1 MTPVID
7 RVLRSFISRGR
18 LDVVFA
24 DGTRRT
30 YVGAPGPVAAMRIL
44 YPSVERRLIF
54 NPGLAFG
61 EAYMD
66 GAVVPDGCTLYDLLD
81 LLMTNSMG
89 TGHAGEMVASLV
101 RYGKRTWTQFNP
113 ASRSRRNVAHHYD
126 LNGALYDLFL
136 DRDRQYSCAYFP
148 RGDET
153 LDEAQEAKKRHI
165 AAKLRLDR
173 PDLEVLDIGCGWGGM
188 ALTLAR
194 DYGARVTGI
203 TLSEEQLGVARRRA
217 AEEGLSDRVRFELV
231 DYRAVTRRYDRIVSV
246 GMFEHV
252 GVGHYRQFFGIVH
265 DILAEDGVMLLH
277 SIGRN
282 DGPGSTNP
290 WIDRYIFPG
299 GYSPSLSET
308 FAAIEKSGLWVT
320 DCEVLRLHY
329 AKTIALW
336 RERFAASRARVAAMY
351 DERFCRMF
359 EFYLVG
365 AELSFRVQG
374 HMNFQLQITRSIDA
388 VPLTR
393 DYMLDTERAAAL
405 SCVADNV
412 EEPLA
417 VGGKAPAR
425 RAPRRKTAK
434 TGG

>member
-7 RVLRSFISRGR
+7 RVFRSFISRGR

-44 YPSVERRLIF
+44 HPSVERRLIF

-89 TGHAGEMVASLV
+89 TGHVGEMVAAVV

-153 LDEAQEAKKRHI
+153 LEEAQEAKKRHI

-217 AEEGLSDRVRFELV
+217 AEEGLADRVRFELL

-252 GVGHYRQFFGIVH
+252 GIGHYRQFFGIVR
-265 DILAEDGVMLLH
+265 DVLAEDGVMLLH

-336 RERFAASRARVAAMY
+336 RERFAANRARVAAMY

-393 DYMLDTERAAAL
+393 DYMFEAERAASPPGEEAL
-405 SCVADNV
+405 AT
-412 EEPLA
+412 
-417 VGGKAPAR
+417 GGKAPAR
-425 RAPRRKTAK
+425 RRKAAK
-434 TGG
+434 AG

>member
-1 MTPVID
+1 MTPLID
-7 RVLRSFISRGR
+7 RIFRSFISLGR
-18 LDVVFA
+18 LDVVYS

-30 YVGAPGPVAAMRIL
+30 YVGTPGPVAAMRIL
-44 YPSVERRLIF
+44 SPSVERRLIV

-66 GAVVPDGCTLYDLLD
+66 GLVVPTGCTLYDLLD
-81 LLMTNSMG
+81 VLMANSMQA
-89 TGHAGEMVASLV
+89 GHIGESVAAV
-101 RYGKRTWTQFNP
+101 IRYGKRTWTQFNP
-113 ASRSRRNVAHHYD
+113 ASRARRNVAHHYD

-136 DRDRQYSCAYFP
+136 DSDRQYSCAYFP

-153 LDEAQEAKKRHI
+153 LEEAQVAKKRHI

-173 PDLEVLDIGCGWGGM
+173 PGLEVLDIGCGWGGM

-194 DYGARVTGI
+194 EYGARVTGI
-203 TLSEEQLGVARRRA
+203 TLSEEQLGVARQRA
-217 AEEGLSDRVRFELV
+217 RDEGLADRVRFELV
-231 DYRAVTRRYDRIVSV
+231 DYRAVTRRFDRIVSV

-252 GVGHYRQFFGIVH
+252 GIGHYRQFFDLVAN
-265 DILAEDGVMLLH
+265 ILAPDGVMLLH
-277 SIGRN
+277 SIGRH

-299 GYSPSLSET
+299 GYSPALSET

-320 DCEVLRLHY
+320 DCEILRLHY

-336 RERFAASRARVAAMY
+336 RDRFAANRERVAAMY

-359 EFYLVG
+359 EFYLAA

-393 DYMLDTERAAAL
+393 DYMVDVERDAAATRRPRVR
-405 SCVADNV
+405 SR
-412 EEPLA
+412 
-417 VGGKAPAR
+417 AR
-425 RAPRRKTAK
+425 A
-434 TGG
+434 G